1 MSHAESCW
9 SCRRPIDKADHY
21 CRHCGNGQGHCL
33 QWYYRPAWILVLTVT
48 ALGPLSLLLVWRT
61 PRLGRTGRW
70 MATVVIVGVTVY
82 LGQQLWQTLRM
93 LHSLLSSIS

>member
-1 MSHAESCW
+1 
-9 SCRRPIDKADHY
+9 
-21 CRHCGNGQGHCL
+21 
-33 QWYYRPAWILVLTVT
+33 VLTVT